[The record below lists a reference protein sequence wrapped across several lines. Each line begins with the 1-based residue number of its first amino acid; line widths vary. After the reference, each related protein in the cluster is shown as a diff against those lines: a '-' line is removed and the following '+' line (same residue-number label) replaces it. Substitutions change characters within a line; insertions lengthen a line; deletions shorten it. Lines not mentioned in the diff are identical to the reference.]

1 MNKKSDNI
9 ICDYDEYLSILKSGK
24 TDVVFSGEWSVMKV
38 LALYKPQGTF
48 YVWDMLCG
56 KGNTILLKIDLNQN
70 SIHIVQAYELDISP
84 HRISEILCISDESSA
99 IRWWNLCYYLN
110 QEGHV
115 LYDEYY
121 DKLFAANDSDKTMG
135 DFREE
140 IKRCLDIIPEGIAG
154 NNVYLLG
161 DLAAFNPLI
170 YELQNLC
177 CHVIPVSD
185 NEFSESIELNE
196 QLLRLKDE
204 LVVPYC
210 KGEIL
215 KMDGLTSEG
224 TTEVQAKCN
233 HPYVISIPCDN
244 LDLNAVVLGDNTLK
258 QILPNGEVRKDYKC
272 CGQEYMYLEQTL
284 YADIFGNTFIKSIN
298 SGMNP
303 EEDKEKM
310 PCVVLNI
317 FSFSN

>member
-1 MNKKSDNI
+1 MNKKNLKFVGN
-9 ICDYDEYLSILKSGK
+9 YNEYLSRFKEGE
-24 TDVVFSGEWSVMKV
+24 TDIVFSGEWSVLK
-38 LALYKPQGTF
+38 ALKLNKSQGIF
-48 YVWDMLCG
+48 YVWDMLYD
-56 KGNTILLKIDLNQN
+56 NSNSMLFKIDAALD
-70 SIHIVQAYELDISP
+70 SVHITQAYELDISP
-84 HRISEILCISDESSA
+84 SKIAERFCISDVSSA
-99 IRWWNLCYYLN
+99 IKWWNLCYYRN
-110 QEGHV
+110 QDGNV
-115 LYDEYY
+115 LYDVFY
-121 DKLFAANDSDKTMG
+121 DKFFLANDSDNTMG
-135 DFREE
+135 DFH
-140 IKRCLDIIPEGIAG
+140 KVLKQCTSLLPDDIA
-154 NNVYLLG
+154 NNKVYVLG
-161 DLAAFNPLI
+161 ELATFNPLI
-170 YELQNLC
+170 YELQKLNC
-177 CHVIPVSD
+177 QVIPL
-185 NEFSESIELNE
+185 FAE
-196 QLLRLKDE
+196 QLSEYEELDGQLLQLKNE

-210 KGEIL
+210 NGETYKIY
-215 KMDGLTSEG
+215 GLTSEG